1 MQLSNTTQEATG
13 AEEYSESDCDTSGE
27 DMDSVPESILNL
39 FVLATEESDFSGFSE
54 ADDE

>member
-13 AEEYSESDCDTSGE
+13 AEEYSESDCDTSGK

-39 FVLATEESDFSGFSE
+39 FCFGNRRIGE